1 MSTAA
6 LLAGA
11 PLALPAHGMR
21 KLAER
26 RLEARCRERRALVLT
41 YDDGP
46 GPVLTPALLEILAE
60 RRAGA
65 TFFALGRRAQQAPEV
80 LDRVAAAGHEV
91 GCHSFDHQH
100 AWKVSPRAGVADLDE
115 GYRSL
120 ARWVRQDGLF
130 RPPYGKLTLATWAA
144 LRRRR
149 GRLGCWTI
157 VSGDTYAELPRRE
170 DVVEQVV
177 RAGGGVVLMH
187 DFDREP
193 ERGEYVTAL
202 TVDLLDAAERH
213 GLAPVTLGDV
223 LGRV

>member
-1 MSTAA
+1 VSTAA
-6 LLAGA
+6 LVAGA
-11 PLALPAHGMR
+11 PLALPAHGLR

-60 RRAGA
+60 RRARA

-91 GCHSFDHQH
+91 GCHSFDHRH

-120 ARWVRQDGLF
+120 ARWVRPDGLF

-149 GRLGCWTI
+149 GRLACWTV
-157 VSGDTYAELPRRE
+157 VSGDTYAELPRQH
-170 DVVEQVV
+170 DVVEHVV
-177 RAGGGVVLMH
+177 RSGGGVVLMH

-193 ERGEYVTAL
+193 ERGEYVTTL
-202 TVDLLDAAERH
+202 TARLLDAAERH
-213 GLAPVTLGDV
+213 GLSPAALGDV
-223 LGRV
+223 LGSA

>member
-1 MSTAA
+1 MSTVS
-6 LLAGA
+6 LVAGA

-26 RLEARCRERRALVLT
+26 RLEARCRERRALVLS

-46 GPVLTPALLEILAE
+46 GPVLTPAVLEILAG
-60 RRAGA
+60 RRAHA
-65 TFFALGRRAQQAPEV
+65 TFFALGRRAQHAPDV
-80 LDRVAAAGHEV
+80 LDRVVAAGHEV
-91 GCHSFDHQH
+91 GCHSFDHRH

-115 GYRSL
+115 GFRSL
-120 ARWVRQDGLF
+120 GRWVHPDGLF

-144 LRRRR
+144 LRRRG
-149 GRLGCWTI
+149 GRLACWTV

-177 RAGGGVVLMH
+177 RSGGGVVLMH

-193 ERGEYVTAL
+193 ERCEYVTSLTAL
-202 TVDLLDAAERH
+202 LLDAAERH
-213 GLAPVTLGDV
+213 GLAPVTLGD
-223 LGRV
+223 LLDG